1 MTFSE
6 ASLSI
11 ASSCGDLR
19 SRWRSSTT
27 SASLISLSG
36 IALFSAA
43 PASIGMNVVSMPMRL
58 AGTPE
63 RLRYSVAFFIVSSAP
78 DEFACTSETQS
89 GFTCCWKFSSRWP
102 K

>member
-1 MTFSE
+1 M
-6 ASLSI
+6 SI

-43 PASIGMNVVSMPMRL
+43 PASIGMNVVSIPMRF

-63 RLRYSVAFFIVSSAP
+63 RRRYSVAFFIVSSAP
-78 DEFACTSETQS
+78 EEFACTSGVHN
-89 GFTCCWKFSSRWP
+89 GFT
-102 K
+102 